1 MVDKP
6 KMKRLTSLPSTKMG
20 YVSDYMNE
28 RNLNL
33 TERSKAIMRRKPY
46 STGNVD
52 IHKKGE
58 KE

>member
-1 MVDKP
+1 MADKP

-33 TERSKAIMRRKPY
+33 TDRSKAIMRRKPY
-46 STGNVD
+46 STENVD
-52 IHKKGE
+52 ISRNDVK
-58 KE
+58 